1 MTSQVNFRRS
11 VAAAILA
18 LVMLLGAG
26 GLLIN
31 IYIENEQQRDL
42 LQWETRLGLV
52 ADSKA
57 DALARA
63 LAADQRDLAELANN
77 ASLQLYLWQLV
88 RARQQSGEDAGQAE
102 SAQQAYL
109 RNLMLAAA
117 ERGGYMPDPAARV
130 PANLPRSVS
139 YGLALLDARL
149 RPVVVTP
156 GLGELADSY
165 GEVMRGALAKPGT
178 TLVDLRLDAE
188 ERAVVV
194 IAVSVGAVSGS
205 LTGGGA
211 PNGVL
216 IGVRSAE
223 QELYPLLRRGP
234 TFAEESETLLVARQ
248 DDAIVF
254 LSPTQDGG
262 APLRRTL
269 PIERA
274 DLAEV
279 AAVLSPGSFVNLDNY
294 RGVPVLQV
302 SRRIRG
308 LESAGEPW
316 VLVQGVNAKDALST
330 ADERRRFLLAT
341 LSLLLVSIAA
351 LSVAAWRHG
360 SSVRARHQAEELRNK
375 AAKLQ
380 KQTDLL
386 HTVTDNIDVLT
397 VLMNRDQEV
406 VFTNQATANAVNN
419 TIAGMVGSRI
429 STIFGANMGAGI
441 AALSDDARR
450 QRVPLQ
456 RVLQLQLGSTLGSYQ
471 ASFIPVERI
480 GERRQLVL
488 LVLSDVTDLRV
499 AEQHHADMLRSLVS
513 ALSDAVDLHDP
524 WSAHHANR
532 MTDVARAVARE
543 LDLPA
548 DEQETLGLA
557 ATLAN
562 IGKIMLPGDLLT
574 KTEPLTSADRE
585 LLQKHVDYSIELLK
599 GLDFE
604 GPVLDVIAQKQERLD
619 GSGYPRGLTEE
630 QMSLSGRILSVA
642 NAFVAL
648 VSARAYRQGMSM
660 DDALAELL
668 RGAGTQFD
676 RRVIAALFHVVEN
689 RGDWSRWAERS

>member
-1 MTSQVNFRRS
+1 MTEQRRIRRS
-11 VAAAILA
+11 VTAAILV
-18 LVMLLGAG
+18 LVVLVGAG

-31 IYIENEQQRDL
+31 YYIEGERQRDL

-63 LAADQRDLAELANN
+63 LAADQRDLRELANN

-88 RARQQSGEDAGQAE
+88 RTRQPGAADAAEAE

-109 RNLMLAAA
+109 RNLLLAAA
-117 ERGGYMPDPAARV
+117 ERSGYMPEPAARV
-130 PANLPRSVS
+130 PANVPRSLS
-139 YGLALLDARL
+139 YGLALLDAEL

-156 GLGELADSY
+156 GLGSLADSY
-165 GEVMRGALAKPGT
+165 GEVMRSALAKPGST
-178 TLVDLRLDAE
+178 FVDLHLDAE
-188 ERAVVV
+188 DRPVVV
-194 IAVSVGAVSGS
+194 IAVAVGAVSGS
-205 LTGGGA
+205 LTGGGP

-216 IGVRSAE
+216 VGVRSAE
-223 QELYPLLRRGP
+223 LELYPLLARGP
-234 TFAEESETLLVARQ
+234 AFAEDSETLLVARDQ
-248 DDAIVF
+248 DTIVF
-254 LSPTQDGG
+254 LSPTRDGG

-279 AAVLSPGSFVNLDNY
+279 AAVLAPGRFVSLDNY

-308 LESAGEPW
+308 LESTEPW
-316 VLVQGVNAKDALST
+316 VLVQGVDAREALSS

-341 LSLLLVSIAA
+341 LSLLLFSIAA
-351 LSVAAWRHG
+351 LAVAAWRHG
-360 SSVRARHQAEELRNK
+360 SSVRARHQAEELRSK

-406 VFTNQATANAVNN
+406 VFTNQATADAVK
-419 TIAGMVGSRI
+419 TSIAGMIGSRI
-429 STIFGANMGAGI
+429 SAIFGTNMAAEI
-441 AALSDDARR
+441 ATLSEEARR

-499 AEQHHADMLRSLVS
+499 AEQHHADMLRSLVG

-524 WSAHHANR
+524 YSAHHANR
-532 MTDVARAVARE
+532 MSEVAQAVARE
-543 LDLPA
+543 LDLPVDA
-548 DEQETLGLA
+548 QETLGLA

-585 LLQKHVDYSIELLK
+585 LLRKHVDYSIELLK
-599 GLDFE
+599 GLDFK
-604 GPVLDVIAQKQERLD
+604 GPVLDVIAEKQERLD
-619 GSGYPRGLTEE
+619 GSGYPRGLSGE
-630 QMSLSGRILSVA
+630 QISLSGRILSVA

-648 VSARAYRQGMSM
+648 VSARAYRQGLSM

-689 RGDWSRWAERS
+689 RGDWSRWS

>member
-1 MTSQVNFRRS
+1 MNDTLNIRRS
-11 VAAAILA
+11 VTAAILV
-18 LVMLLGAG
+18 LVVLIGAG

-31 IYIENEQQRDL
+31 LYIEGERQRDL

-63 LAADQRDLAELANN
+63 LAADQRDLRELANN

-88 RARQQSGEDAGQAE
+88 RAREREQQTPDSVQTE

-117 ERGGYMPDPAARV
+117 ERGGYMPDPAARI

-139 YGLALLDARL
+139 YGLALLDAGL

-156 GLGELADSY
+156 GLGELANSY
-165 GEVMRGALAKPGT
+165 GEVMRRALAKPGT
-178 TLVDLRLDAE
+178 AFVDLRLDAE
-188 ERAVVV
+188 DRAVVV
-194 IAVSVGAVSGS
+194 IAVSVGAVSGV
-205 LTGGGA
+205 LTGGGP

-216 IGVRSAE
+216 VGVRSAS
-223 QELYPLLRRGP
+223 QELYPLLNRGP
-234 TFAEESETLLVARQ
+234 VFAETGETLLVAR
-248 DDAIVF
+248 DKDTIVF

-262 APLRRTL
+262 APLRRSL
-269 PIERA
+269 PIERS

-279 AAVLSPGSFVNLDNY
+279 SAVLSPGQFVSLDNY

-316 VLVQGVNAKDALST
+316 VLVQGVDAKDALST

-341 LSLLLVSIAA
+341 LSLLLFSIAA
-351 LSVAAWRHG
+351 LAVAAWRHG
-360 SSVRARHQAEELRNK
+360 SSVRARHQAEELRSK

-406 VFTNQATANAVNN
+406 VFTNQATANAAKN
-419 TIAGMVGSRI
+419 TIAGIVGSPV
-429 STIFGANMGAGI
+429 STIFGATTAASI
-441 AALSDDARR
+441 AALSEEARR
-450 QRVPLQ
+450 QRIPVQ

-488 LVLSDVTDLRV
+488 LVLSDVTDLRL

-524 WSAHHANR
+524 YSAHHANR
-532 MTDVARAVARE
+532 MSEVAQAVARE
-543 LDLPA
+543 LDLPT
-548 DEQETLGLA
+548 DERETLGLA

-562 IGKIMLPGDLLT
+562 IGKIMLPGELLT

-585 LLQKHVDYSIELLK
+585 LLQKHVAYSIELLK

-619 GSGYPRGLTEE
+619 GSGYPRGLTAE

-689 RGDWSRWAERS
+689 RGDWSGWS

>member
-1 MTSQVNFRRS
+1 MSEQRNIRRS
-11 VAAAILA
+11 VTAAILVLVA
-18 LVMLLGAG
+18 LVGAG

-31 IYIENEQQRDL
+31 FYIEGERQRDL

-88 RARQQSGEDAGQAE
+88 RARQQTAPDAVEAE

-109 RNLMLAAA
+109 RNLLLAAA
-117 ERGGYMPDPAARV
+117 ERSGYMPEPAARV
-130 PANLPRSVS
+130 PANLPRSLS
-139 YGLALLDARL
+139 YGLALLDAGL

-156 GLGELADSY
+156 GLRGLADSY
-165 GEVMRGALAKPGT
+165 GEVMRGALAKPGS

-188 ERAVVV
+188 DRPVVV
-194 IAVSVGAVSGS
+194 IAVAVGAVSGS
-205 LTGGGA
+205 LAGGGP

-223 QELYPLLRRGP
+223 QELYPMLGRGP
-234 TFAEESETLLVARQ
+234 SFIEDSETLLVARQ
-248 DDAIVF
+248 DDTIVF
-254 LSPTQDGG
+254 LSPTRDGG
-262 APLRRTL
+262 APLRRSL
-269 PIERA
+269 PLERT
-274 DLAEV
+274 DIAEV
-279 AAVLSPGSFVNLDNY
+279 AAVLAPGGFVSLDNY

-308 LESAGEPW
+308 LQSVGEPW
-316 VLVQGVNAKDALST
+316 VLVQGINARDALST

-341 LSLLLVSIAA
+341 LSLLLLSIAA
-351 LSVAAWRHG
+351 LAVAAWRHG
-360 SSVRARHQAEELRNK
+360 SSVRARHQAEELRSK

-397 VLMNRDQEV
+397 VLMNREQEV
-406 VFTNQATANAVNN
+406 VFTNQATANAVK
-419 TIAGMVGSRI
+419 TSIAGMIGSRI
-429 STIFGANMGAGI
+429 SAIFGANMAAEI
-441 AALSDDARR
+441 AALSEEARR

-456 RVLQLQLGSTLGSYQ
+456 RVMQLQLGSTLGSYQ

-488 LVLSDVTDLRV
+488 LVLSDVTDLRL
-499 AEQHHADMLRSLVS
+499 AEQHHADMLRRLVG

-532 MTDVARAVARE
+532 MTEVAQAVARE
-543 LDLPA
+543 LGLPV

-604 GPVLDVIAQKQERLD
+604 GPVLDMIAQKQERLD

-630 QMSLSGRILSVA
+630 QMSLPGRILSVA

-689 RGDWSRWAERS
+689 RGDWSRWS

>member
-1 MTSQVNFRRS
+1 
-11 VAAAILA
+11 
-18 LVMLLGAG
+18 
-26 GLLIN
+26 
-31 IYIENEQQRDL
+31 
-42 LQWETRLGLV
+42 
-52 ADSKA
+52 
-57 DALARA
+57 
-63 LAADQRDLAELANN
+63 
-77 ASLQLYLWQLV
+77 
-88 RARQQSGEDAGQAE
+88 
-102 SAQQAYL
+102 
-109 RNLMLAAA
+109 
-117 ERGGYMPDPAARV
+117 
-130 PANLPRSVS
+130 
-139 YGLALLDARL
+139 
-149 RPVVVTP
+149 VVTP
-156 GLGELADSY
+156 GIGELADSY

-188 ERAVVV
+188 DRAVVV
-194 IAVSVGAVSGS
+194 IAVAVAAVSGS
-205 LTGGGA
+205 LTGGGP

-216 IGVRSAE
+216 VGVRSAE
-223 QELYPLLRRGP
+223 QELYPLLGRGP
-234 TFAEESETLLVARQ
+234 AFAEDSETLLVAR
-248 DDAIVF
+248 DKDTIVF
-254 LSPTQDGG
+254 LSPTRDGG
-262 APLRRTL
+262 APLRRSL
-269 PIERA
+269 PIERS

-279 AAVLSPGSFVNLDNY
+279 AAVLSPGGFVSLDNY

-308 LESAGEPW
+308 VASAAEPW
-316 VLVQGVNAKDALST
+316 VLVQGVNARDALSM

-341 LSLLLVSIAA
+341 LLLLLFSIAA
-351 LSVAAWRHG
+351 LAVAAWRHG
-360 SSVRARHQAEELRNK
+360 SSVRARHQAEELRSK

-406 VFTNQATANAVNN
+406 VFTNQATANAVKN
-419 TIAGMVGSRI
+419 TIAGIVGSPI
-429 STIFGANMGAGI
+429 SAVFGTNMAAGI
-441 AALSDDARR
+441 AALSEEARR
-450 QRVPLQ
+450 QRVPVQ
-456 RVLQLQLGSTLGSYQ
+456 RVLQLQLGSALGSYQ

-488 LVLSDVTDLRV
+488 LVLSDVTDLRL
-499 AEQHHADMLRSLVS
+499 AEQHHADMLRHLVS

-524 WSAHHANR
+524 YSAHHANR
-532 MTDVARAVARE
+532 MSEVARAVARE

-562 IGKIMLPGDLLT
+562 IGKIMLPGELLT

-689 RGDWSRWAERS
+689 RGDWSGWS

>member
-1 MTSQVNFRRS
+1 MTDRPNIRRS
-11 VAAAILA
+11 VTAAILA
-18 LVMLLGAG
+18 LAALVGAG

-31 IYIENEQQRDL
+31 LYIEDERQRDL

-52 ADSKA
+52 ADSKV
-57 DALARA
+57 DALARS

-88 RARQQSGEDAGQAE
+88 RARQQQAPDDAQTE

-109 RNLMLAAA
+109 RNLLLAAA
-117 ERGGYMPDPAARV
+117 ERGGYMPDPATRV
-130 PANLPRSVS
+130 PANLPRSLS
-139 YGLALLDARL
+139 YGMALLDAEL

-156 GLGELADSY
+156 GIGELADSY
-165 GEVMRGALAKPGT
+165 GEVMRGALAKPGA

-188 ERAVVV
+188 DRAVVV
-194 IAVSVGAVSGS
+194 IAVAVAAVSGS

-216 IGVRSAE
+216 VGVRSAE
-223 QELYPLLRRGP
+223 QELYPLLGRGP
-234 TFAEESETLLVARQ
+234 AFAEDSETLLVAR
-248 DDAIVF
+248 DKDTIAF
-254 LSPTQDGG
+254 LSPTRDGG
-262 APLRRTL
+262 APLRRSL
-269 PIERA
+269 PIERS

-279 AAVLSPGSFVNLDNY
+279 AAVLSPGGFVSLDNY

-308 LESAGEPW
+308 LESAAEPW
-316 VLVQGVNAKDALST
+316 VLVQGVNARDALST

-341 LSLLLVSIAA
+341 LSLLLFSIAA
-351 LSVAAWRHG
+351 LAVAAWRHG
-360 SSVRARHQAEELRNK
+360 SSVRARHQAEELRSK

-406 VFTNQATANAVNN
+406 VFTNQATANAVKN
-419 TIAGMVGSRI
+419 TIAGIVGSPV
-429 STIFGANMGAGI
+429 SAVFGTNMAAGI
-441 AALSDDARR
+441 AELSEEARR
-450 QRVPLQ
+450 QRNPLQ
-456 RVLQLQLGSTLGSYQ
+456 RVLQLQLGSALGSYQ

-488 LVLSDVTDLRV
+488 LVLSDVTDLRL

-524 WSAHHANR
+524 YSAHHANR
-532 MTDVARAVARE
+532 MSEVARAVARE

-548 DEQETLGLA
+548 DEQATLGLA

-630 QMSLSGRILSVA
+630 QMTLSGRILSVA

-689 RGDWSRWAERS
+689 RGDWSGWS

>member
-1 MTSQVNFRRS
+1 MTDRPNIRRS
-11 VAAAILA
+11 VTAAILA
-18 LVMLLGAG
+18 LAALVGAG

-31 IYIENEQQRDL
+31 LYIEDERQRDL

-52 ADSKA
+52 ADSKV
-57 DALARA
+57 DALARS

-88 RARQQSGEDAGQAE
+88 RARQQQTPDDAQTE

-109 RNLMLAAA
+109 RNLLLAAA
-117 ERGGYMPDPAARV
+117 ERGGYMPDPATRV
-130 PANLPRSVS
+130 PANLPRSLS
-139 YGLALLDARL
+139 YGLALLDAGL
-149 RPVVVTP
+149 QPVVVTP

-188 ERAVVV
+188 DRAVVV
-194 IAVSVGAVSGS
+194 IAVAVAAVSGS
-205 LTGGGA
+205 LTGGGP

-216 IGVRSAE
+216 VGVRSAE
-223 QELYPLLRRGP
+223 QELYPLLGRGP
-234 TFAEESETLLVARQ
+234 AFAEDSETLLVAR
-248 DDAIVF
+248 DKDTIVF
-254 LSPTQDGG
+254 LSPTRDGG
-262 APLRRTL
+262 APLRRSL
-269 PIERA
+269 PIERS

-279 AAVLSPGSFVNLDNY
+279 AAVLSPGGFVSLDNY

-308 LESAGEPW
+308 VASAAEPW
-316 VLVQGVNAKDALST
+316 VLVQGVNARDALSM

-341 LSLLLVSIAA
+341 LLLLLFSIAA
-351 LSVAAWRHG
+351 LAVAAWRHG
-360 SSVRARHQAEELRNK
+360 SSVRARHQAEELRSK

-406 VFTNQATANAVNN
+406 VFTNQATANAVKN
-419 TIAGMVGSRI
+419 TIAGIVGSPI
-429 STIFGANMGAGI
+429 SAVFGTNMAAGI
-441 AALSDDARR
+441 AALSEEARR
-450 QRVPLQ
+450 QRVPVQ
-456 RVLQLQLGSTLGSYQ
+456 RVLQLQLGSALGSYQ

-488 LVLSDVTDLRV
+488 LVLSDVTDLRL
-499 AEQHHADMLRSLVS
+499 AEQHHADMLRHLVS

-524 WSAHHANR
+524 YSAHHANR
-532 MTDVARAVARE
+532 MSEVARAVARE

-562 IGKIMLPGDLLT
+562 IGKIMLPGELLT

-689 RGDWSRWAERS
+689 RGDWSGWS

>member
-1 MTSQVNFRRS
+1 MTDQVNIRRS

-18 LVMLLGAG
+18 LVVLVAAG
-26 GLLIN
+26 GVLIN
-31 IYIENEQQRDL
+31 LYIEGERQRDL
-42 LQWETRLGLV
+42 LQWEARLGLV
-52 ADSKA
+52 ADGKA
-57 DALARA
+57 DALSRS
-63 LAADQRDLAELANN
+63 LAADQRDLRELANN

-88 RARQQSGEDAGQAE
+88 RARQFDRVDGVQTE

-117 ERGGYMPDPAARV
+117 ERGGYMPDPVARV
-130 PANLPRSVS
+130 PANLPSSVS
-139 YGLALLDARL
+139 YGLALLDADL

-156 GLGELADSY
+156 GLGELTDSY
-165 GEVMRGALAKPGT
+165 GEVMRSALATPGK
-178 TLVDLRLDAE
+178 TLVDLRLDAQD
-188 ERAVVV
+188 RAVVV
-194 IAVSVGAVSGS
+194 IAVSVAAVSGS

-223 QELYPLLRRGP
+223 QELFPLLSRGP
-234 TFAEESETLLVARQ
+234 AFAEASETLLVARQ
-248 DDAIVF
+248 NDTIVF

-262 APLRRTL
+262 APLRRSI
-269 PIERA
+269 PIERS
-274 DLAEV
+274 DIAEV
-279 AAVLSPGSFVNLDNY
+279 SAVLSPGRFVSLDNY
-294 RGVPVLQV
+294 RGIPVLQL

-341 LSLLLVSIAA
+341 LSLLLFSIAA
-351 LSVAAWRHG
+351 LAVAAWRHG
-360 SSVRARHQAEELRNK
+360 SSVRARHQAEELRRK

-397 VLMNRDQEV
+397 VLMNRDQEI
-406 VFTNQATANAVNN
+406 VFTNQATARAARSS
-419 TIAGMVGSRI
+419 IAAMVGSRV
-429 STIFGANMGAGI
+429 SAIFGANVAGEI
-441 AALSDDARR
+441 ATLSDEARR
-450 QRVPLQ
+450 QRAPLQ
-456 RVLQLQLGSTLGSYQ
+456 RVLQLQLGSALGSFQ

-488 LVLSDVTDLRV
+488 LVLSDVTDLRL

-524 WSAHHANR
+524 YSAHHANR
-532 MTDVARAVARE
+532 MAEVAQAVAAA

-548 DEQETLGLA
+548 DEQATLGLA

-574 KTEPLTSADRE
+574 KTEPLTAADRE
-585 LLQKHVDYSIELLK
+585 LLQKHVNYSLELLK
-599 GLDFE
+599 GLDFD

-619 GSGYPRGLTEE
+619 GSGYPQGLTEE

-648 VSARAYRQGMSM
+648 VSARAYRQGMSI

-689 RGDWSRWAERS
+689 RGDWSRWT

>member
-1 MTSQVNFRRS
+1 MTEQRKIRRS
-11 VAAAILA
+11 VTAAILV
-18 LVMLLGAG
+18 LVVLVGAG

-31 IYIENEQQRDL
+31 LYIEGERQRDL

-63 LAADQRDLAELANN
+63 LAADQRDLGELANN

-88 RARQQSGEDAGQAE
+88 RARQQGTPDAAEAE

-109 RNLMLAAA
+109 RNLLLAAA
-117 ERGGYMPDPAARV
+117 ERSGYMPEPAARV
-130 PANLPRSVS
+130 PANVPRSLS
-139 YGLALLDARL
+139 YGLALLDASL

-156 GLGELADSY
+156 GLRGLADSY
-165 GEVMRGALAKPGT
+165 GEVMRAALAKPGS

-188 ERAVVV
+188 DRPVVV
-194 IAVSVGAVSGS
+194 IAVAVGAVSGS
-205 LTGGGA
+205 LSGGGP

-223 QELYPLLRRGP
+223 QELYPLLGRGP
-234 TFAEESETLLVARQ
+234 SFTEDSETLLVARQ
-248 DDAIVF
+248 ADTIVF
-254 LSPTQDGG
+254 LSPTRDGG
-262 APLRRTL
+262 APLRRSL
-269 PIERA
+269 PIERS

-279 AAVLSPGSFVNLDNY
+279 AAVLAPGGFVSLDNY

-308 LESAGEPW
+308 LQSVGEPW
-316 VLVQGVNAKDALST
+316 VLVQGIDARDALST

-341 LSLLLVSIAA
+341 LSLLLLSIAA
-351 LSVAAWRHG
+351 LAVAAWRHG
-360 SSVRARHQAEELRNK
+360 SSVRARHQAEELRSK

-397 VLMNRDQEV
+397 VLMNREQEV
-406 VFTNQATANAVNN
+406 VFTNQATANAVKHS
-419 TIAGMVGSRI
+419 IAGMIGSRI
-429 STIFGANMGAGI
+429 SAIFGANMAAEI
-441 AALSDDARR
+441 ATLSEEARR
-450 QRVPLQ
+450 QREPLQ

-499 AEQHHADMLRSLVS
+499 AEQHHADMLRNLVA

-524 WSAHHANR
+524 YSAHHANR
-532 MTDVARAVARE
+532 MSEVAQAVARE
-543 LDLPA
+543 LDLPVDA
-548 DEQETLGLA
+548 QETLGLA

-585 LLQKHVDYSIELLK
+585 LLRKHVDYSIELLK
-599 GLDFE
+599 GLDFR
-604 GPVLDVIAQKQERLD
+604 GPVLDVIAEKQERLD
-619 GSGYPRGLTEE
+619 GSGYPRGLSGE
-630 QMSLSGRILSVA
+630 QISLSGRILSVA

-648 VSARAYRQGMSM
+648 VSARAYRQGLSM

-676 RRVIAALFHVVEN
+676 RRVIAALFHVVQN
-689 RGDWSRWAERS
+689 RGDWSGWS